1 MTKILLAAASLLL
14 LTACDPFEGVLSVKQ
29 PMSVQHWDGK
39 NYVQV
44 ALPVGDLNAKVEF
57 ASKTQINIK
66 TKINGKKTTLKLV
79 TAKKLSLPEN
89 GPINIPAADLAQNF
103 SAVGKS
109 ETVVTDGGI
118 HQGYEHCTY
127 QRREVRCYTD
137 NKGNTIC
144 RDYWVTVDGRQ
155 FVEYQLRNT
164 DKNFAIDFV
173 RENNVLAS
181 LTGHKAYSEK
191 LIRYQGQCF

>member
-1 MTKILLAAASLLL
+1 MKHIIFAAAAMML

-29 PMSVQHWDGK
+29 PLTVQHWDGE

-44 ALPVGDLNAKVEF
+44 AVPVGDVSAKVEF
-57 ASKTQINIK
+57 ASKNQINI
-66 TKINGKKTTLKLV
+66 TAKINGKKQTLKLV
-79 TAKKLSLPEN
+79 TAKKLSVPEN

-118 HQGYEHCTY
+118 QQGYESCTY
-127 QRREVRCYTD
+127 QRRETRCFTD
-137 NKGNTIC
+137 NKGHVIC
-144 RDYWVTVDGRQ
+144 RDYWVTVNGRQ
-155 FVEYQLRNT
+155 FVEYQVRNT
-164 DKNFAIDFV
+164 SKDIAVDFV
-173 RENNVLAS
+173 RDNNVLAS
-181 LTGHKAYSEK
+181 LTGHKAYSER